1 MSSDPIRTRVEVPH
15 LHITLPLTEKQ
26 AIACVVAADRFGVEP
41 WEMAVHV
48 LAERQ
53 RWDLRE
59 RIAAERQAKGWR
71 T

>member
-1 MSSDPIRTRVEVPH
+1 MTDPIRTRVEVPH

-48 LAERQ
+48 LAARQ
-53 RWDLRE
+53 RWDESDIEQLVNDSTKE
-59 RIAAERQAKGWR
+59 
-71 T
+71 TT